1 MNTRGK
7 RRITIP
13 STGGR
18 TPKKVPFAAGEFPAV
33 LRSLVSGLAEGR
45 LDATTGEIR
54 RSLWL
59 EAGQVRAVTSTDEQE
74 KLGSWLV
81 EQQLLTAR
89 DMALALVR
97 QPEGVLFGKMLVEEG
112 LLDVETLRLELER
125 LAVRIVSALV
135 VAEGTYELQPALR
148 LPADAAT
155 MDMTTASLI
164 MAAYRVIPV
173 EQLPLDGLSPDQY
186 VWAAEDALLR
196 YQGVNLQ
203 PAEAYLVSRIDGTST
218 VVQLGRMAGVPKEVM
233 NRTLLGLRA
242 AGLVELRDT
251 RAGRP
256 SEPIAVAVPPAALGD
271 ESVAQRFTPE
281 QQQEYER
288 VIRLVDE
295 CRRQDFYRRL
305 GLDRRATYEEIHRRY
320 ADMTRLFHPDRA
332 REPHL
337 RLVRQDLKEI
347 ALALKEAYE
356 TLSNSARRAE
366 YDRRLAEHRPAA
378 TPHVDD
384 LKREQAKRELA
395 AANVKRAEELVRAG
409 DVGMAVQLLDQA
421 VRFDPQPRTLLTLAR
436 LEFRNPMWVQR
447 GLDHLRRA
455 VTVDPTFVE
464 AWIELARFWERRRQ
478 PAKQRHCLER
488 ALEHDPTNEWVA
500 ATLKALVRKF

>member
-1 MNTRGK
+1 MGE
-7 RRITIP
+7 
-13 STGGR
+13 G
-18 TPKKVPFAAGEFPAV
+18 VPRHGSFGAGEFPVV
-33 LRSLVSGLAEGR
+33 LRGLVADLAEGK
-45 LDATTGEIR
+45 LEVTSGDVC

-59 EAGQVRAVTSTDEQE
+59 EAGQVRAVTSTDEGE

-81 EQQLLTAR
+81 GQKLFSAR

-112 LLDVETLRLELER
+112 LLDVETLGVELER

-135 VAEGTYELQPALR
+135 VSEGRYVLQPALR
-148 LPADAAT
+148 LAADAAT
-155 MDMTTASLI
+155 MEMTTASLI
-164 MAAYRVIPV
+164 MAAYRVIP
-173 EQLPLDGLSPDQY
+173 EAQLPWNGLAPDQY

-196 YQGVNLQ
+196 CQGINLA

-218 VVQLGRMAGVPKEVM
+218 VVQLRRLVGLPQGAMERA
-233 NRTLLGLRA
+233 LLGLQA
-242 AGLVELRDT
+242 AGVVELRPT

-256 SEPIAVAVPPAALGD
+256 SEPIAVAVPAAAMGD
-271 ESVAQRFTPE
+271 ESVSQRFTPE

-288 VIRLVDE
+288 VVRLVDE

-305 GLDRRATYEEIHRRY
+305 GLDRRASYEEIHRRY
-320 ADMTRLFHPDRA
+320 ADMTRMYHPDRA

-337 RLVRQDLKEI
+337 RLLRRDLKEV

-356 TLSNSARRAE
+356 TLSNAARRAE

-378 TPHVDD
+378 TPYVDD
-384 LKREQAKRELA
+384 VKREQARRELA
-395 AANVKRAEELVRAG
+395 VANLKRADELVRAG

-436 LEFRNPMWVQR
+436 LEFRNPMWGQR

-455 VTVDPTFVE
+455 VTIDPTFVD
-464 AWIELARFWERRRQ
+464 AWIELAQFWERRRQ

-488 ALEHDPTNEWVA
+488 ALENDPNNEWVA
-500 ATLKALVRKF
+500 AALRALVRKR

>member
-1 MNTRGK
+1 MGERAPLHG
-7 RRITIP
+7 
-13 STGGR
+13 SFG
-18 TPKKVPFAAGEFPAV
+18 VGEFPVV
-33 LRSLVSGLAEGR
+33 LRGLMADLAEGK
-45 LDATTGEIR
+45 LEVTSGDVC

-59 EAGQVRAVTSTDEQE
+59 EAGQVRAVTSTDERE

-81 EQQLLTAR
+81 EQQILSVR

-97 QPEGVLFGKMLVEEG
+97 QPEGVLFGKMLVEES
-112 LLDVETLRLELER
+112 LVDVETLGVELER

-135 VAEGTYELQPALR
+135 VSEGRYSLQPALR
-148 LPADAAT
+148 LAADAAT
-155 MDMTTASLI
+155 MEMTTASLI
-164 MAAYRVIPV
+164 MAAYRVIP
-173 EQLPLDGLSPDQY
+173 EAQLPWNGLTPDQY

-196 YQGVNLQ
+196 YQGINLA

-218 VVQLGRMAGVPKEVM
+218 VVQLRRLVGLPQGTMERA
-233 NRTLLGLRA
+233 LLGLQA
-242 AGLVELRDT
+242 AGMVELRPT

-256 SEPIAVAVPPAALGD
+256 TEPIAVAVPAAALGE
-271 ESVAQRFTPE
+271 ESESQRFTPE

-305 GLDRRATYEEIHRRY
+305 GLDRRASYEEIHRRY
-320 ADMTRLFHPDRA
+320 ADMTRTFHPDRA

-337 RLVRQDLKEI
+337 RLLRRDLKEI
-347 ALALKEAYE
+347 ALALKEAHE

-366 YDRRLAEHRPAA
+366 YDRRLAEQRPAA

-384 LKREQAKRELA
+384 VKREQARRELA
-395 AANVKRAEELVRAG
+395 AANLKRADELVRAG

-455 VTVDPTFVE
+455 VTIDPTFVD
-464 AWIELARFWERRRQ
+464 AWIELAQFWERRRQ

-488 ALEHDPTNEWVA
+488 ALENDPNNEWVA
-500 ATLKALVRKF
+500 AALKALVRKR